1 MHTVRHHPF
10 ITHYGYPHVVHTLHV
25 LRITTSFF
33 ETQYVKTLCTGSSFT
48 DDDVIF
54 FCFFFIHGSRLQ
66 MGRLSVE
73 PPSNVGVFFLFFRG
87 GFIAALAVATATLP
101 RSSQPLIAFVLRS
114 REPTTSPCAQ
124 NGRNASKSSLSSTTS
139 TSTSS
144 TIDIVGISA

>member
-1 MHTVRHHPF
+1 MTPLNAYSTSSPF
-10 ITHYGYPHVVHTLHV
+10 YYTLWVPTCSTYITYTC
-25 LRITTSFF
+25 ITTSFF

-66 MGRLSVE
+66 MGRLSVD

-124 NGRNASKSSLSSTTS
+124 NGRKTFARSR
-139 TSTSS
+139 
-144 TIDIVGISA
+144 VY